1 MITSSGSRNDVTR
14 SVKGIPNHLSS
25 TSISSYQIIFEKKQR
40 GHQLAKYSKFVEL
53 KLQLCK
59 KGTALI

>member
-25 TSISSYQIIFEKKQR
+25 NVNIKLSNYFRKKAK

>member
-25 TSISSYQIIFEKKQR
+25 NVNIKLSNYFRKKQR
-40 GHQLAKYSKFVEL
+40 GINWPNIQNLLS
-53 KLQLCK
+53 
-59 KGTALI
+59 